1 MAVRKETIYAMHRP
15 EPDYAVGIGDS
26 FFTTGNP
33 HKAYYRT
40 TIYTVTGI
48 DSEVTTCKRSVV
60 KRYEPYFMLESRHS
74 VNRVTLGPDIQPR
87 YLAIKIIDNEHCLFA
102 ERPEQIHIIGRY
114 PRMRAWYDK
123 NISHV
128 FSVNT
133 RGFYDTKYKCSGQKV
148 NKYITLVHKDPI
160 LISQLQEYQHL
171 ITCTNCQRR
180 MEKWTE

>member
-1 MAVRKETIYAMHRP
+1 MAVKETIYAMYKP
-15 EPDYAVGIGDS
+15 GPDYIVGVGDS
-26 FFTTGNP
+26 FFTNGSP

-48 DSEVTTCKRSVV
+48 DDDATICARTVV
-60 KRYEPYFMLESRHS
+60 KRYEPYFMLETRSG
-74 VNRVTLGPDIQPR
+74 VQGITLGPDIQPS
-87 YLAIKIIDNEHCLFA
+87 YLAINIINNEQCLFA
-102 ERPEQIHIIGRY
+102 ETPEQIHIIGRY
-114 PRMRAWYDK
+114 SRARTWYEK

-128 FSVNT
+128 FSSNT
-133 RGFYDTKYKCSGQKV
+133 RGFYDTRYMCSGQRT
-148 NKYITLVHKDPI
+148 NKYITLVHKAPV